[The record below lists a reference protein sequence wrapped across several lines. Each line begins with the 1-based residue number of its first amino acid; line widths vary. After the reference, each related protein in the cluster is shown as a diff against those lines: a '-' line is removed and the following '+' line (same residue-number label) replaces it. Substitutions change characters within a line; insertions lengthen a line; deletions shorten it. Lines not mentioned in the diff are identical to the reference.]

1 MVSGPSVSI
10 NADLIA
16 VAVAVVGNEFVL
28 AVVSVV
34 VDAVVVVDVVV
45 VDVVV
50 VLVTLVAGMVVV
62 VVAGGRWTCATLVF
76 VTEHPTASHPP
87 VKIVIWAVDFTFPV
101 HYFVGK
107 FRRTT
112 TYIAT
117 FNCCWQQ
124 AAQNK

>member
-1 MVSGPSVSI
+1 MSGPSVSI

-16 VAVAVVGNEFVL
+16 VAVAVVGNKFVL

-62 VVAGGRWTCATLVF
+62 VVAEV
-76 VTEHPTASHPP
+76 V
-87 VKIVIWAVDFTFPV
+87 
-101 HYFVGK
+101 VGL
-107 FRRTT
+107 
-112 TYIAT
+112 
-117 FNCCWQQ
+117 
-124 AAQNK
+124 AQHSYS